1 MTITKLGRDG
11 IWRRLQR
18 RACSARPVHTFQRLV
33 SCVTLFSGLVF
44 VPLPA
49 DAAEVIPAKIDT
61 AAARSSWVT
70 AGWLSWH
77 FRKADER
84 NAANLGIG
92 LEIDANP
99 RWTMA
104 GGVYHNSF
112 YDTSFYVG
120 AIRQFWVKDSW
131 RLGLMLGAVNGY
143 RHLNDGGFYPYVFP
157 MLQHQGQT
165 LGVKLALVPPVDKTT
180 GGLVAVQ
187 FKVRF

>member
-1 MTITKLGRDG
+1 MAL
-11 IWRRLQR
+11 L
-18 RACSARPVHTFQRLV
+18 
-33 SCVTLFSGLVF
+33 SGLVF
-44 VPLPA
+44 VPLSPR
-49 DAAEVIPAKIDT
+49 AAELIPPSIDT
-61 AAARSSWVT
+61 AAAQSRWVT

-77 FRKADER
+77 FRRADER

-92 LEIDANP
+92 LEMDANP
-99 RWTMA
+99 QWTMA

-120 AIRQFWVKDSW
+120 AIRQYWVKDKL

-157 MLQHQGQT
+157 MLQYQGQT
-165 LGVKLALVPPVDKTT
+165 LGVNLALVPPVDKTT

-187 FKVRF
+187 FKVKF

>member
-11 IWRRLQR
+11 LWRRLQR
-18 RACSARPVHTFQRLV
+18 RACSARSVHTFQRLV

-92 LEIDANP
+92 LEMDANP

-112 YDTSFYVG
+112 YDTSLYVG
-120 AIRQFWVKDSW
+120 AIRQFWVKDRW

-157 MLQHQGQT
+157 MLQYQGQT
-165 LGVKLALVPPVDKTT
+165 LGVNLALVPPVNAAT
-180 GGLVAVQ
+180 GGLLAVQ
-187 FKVRF
+187 LKVRF

>member
-1 MTITKLGRDG
+1 MTSIKPGRDG
-11 IWRRLQR
+11 IWRRLHK
-18 RACSARPVHTFQRLV
+18 RACSAGSVHTFRRLP
-33 SCVTLFSGLVF
+33 SCAALLSGLVF
-44 VPLPA
+44 VPLFADPA
-49 DAAEVIPAKIDT
+49 ELIPAKVDT
-61 AAARSSWVT
+61 AAAKSRWVT

-84 NAANLGIG
+84 NAVNLGIG

-165 LGVKLALVPPVDKTT
+165 LGVNLALVPPVDKTT

>member
-165 LGVKLALVPPVDKTT
+165 LGVNLALVPPVDKTT

>member
-11 IWRRLQR
+11 LWRRLQR

-49 DAAEVIPAKIDT
+49 DAAELMPARDVT
-61 AAARSSWVT
+61 AEAKSSWVT

-99 RWTMA
+99 QWTMA

-112 YDTSFYVG
+112 YDTSLYVG
-120 AIRQFWVKDSW
+120 AIRQFWVKDRW

-157 MLQHQGQT
+157 MAQYQGQT
-165 LGVKLALVPPVDKTT
+165 LGVNLALVPPVNAAT
-180 GGLVAVQ
+180 GGLLAVQ
-187 FKVRF
+187 LKVRF